1 MGRMSVGNAGAILL
15 ASTSGSLTTGPLML
29 EAARYTKWEW
39 YLAGTFTGF
48 SVQVEGTAD
57 KATAGFLGQM
67 NSPTGANWF
76 KIPAE
81 AEQTGTGTVV
91 NPLTA
96 IGQSL
101 SYDRPMLACRLVIV
115 ATASTGTVN
124 VYGFATK

>member
-48 SVQVEGTAD
+48 SVLVQGTAD
-57 KATAGFLGQM
+57 KATAGFIGQM
-67 NSPTGANWF
+67 SAPVGANWF
-76 KIPAE
+76 NIVAQS
-81 AEQTGTGTVV
+81 EQVGTGTVV

-96 IGQSL
+96 GLQSL
-101 SYDRPMLACRLVIV
+101 SYDRALLACRLVIT
-115 ATASTGTVN
+115 ATASTGTCQ